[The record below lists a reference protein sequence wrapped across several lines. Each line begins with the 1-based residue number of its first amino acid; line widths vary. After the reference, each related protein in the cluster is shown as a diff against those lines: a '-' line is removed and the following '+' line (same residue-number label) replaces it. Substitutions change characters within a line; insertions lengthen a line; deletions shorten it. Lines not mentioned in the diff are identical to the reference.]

1 MERPPLDPA
10 HDLASAP
17 TFSRLEHP
25 IDRQDLYRL
34 TRALVDHCI
43 ASDSEPPAALVLA
56 IDHSEDP
63 TYGQQEF
70 AG

>member
-1 MERPPLDPA
+1 
-10 HDLASAP
+10 
-17 TFSRLEHP
+17 
-25 IDRQDLYRL
+25 
-34 TRALVDHCI
+34 VDHCI